1 MKINVRKGVQIDI
14 RSDKSMYITIGD
26 YTYYID
32 DSTGEQIIDFW
43 QTNNPSVSKSII
55 YNSSEETFATM
66 NKKASTVNSV
76 VKKNLPLKPHQVY
89 DEWISWADFLGINNK

>member
-32 DSTGEQIIDFW
+32 DSTGERIM
-43 QTNNPSVSKSII
+43 
-55 YNSSEETFATM
+55 E
-66 NKKASTVNSV
+66 
-76 VKKNLPLKPHQVY
+76 
-89 DEWISWADFLGINNK
+89 SWKNNK